1 MFDTRPALADMAA
14 QIRSCRAANGLTL
27 QQLAILSGVAASTI
41 HKVESRQMVP
51 TVSVLLKIAKGLG
64 RRPEEL
70 IRDEFSAAAAT
81 DSTSTTES
89 SSDEGPPPSAVC
101 SSESDSRIVSDA
113 HNTGIWQLDISQ
125 DQALPEFKLESLQH
139 AILLVERGAI
149 DLQTGDRRV
158 SMSAGDCLQIEAGHS
173 IETLGEQKD
182 PVKLTLIVSPA
193 GNLEDSLG
201 TASAI
206 LPSRPSS
213 LPSSSSSTP
222 PRPSGHRAA

>member
-41 HKVESRQMVP
+41 HKVESCQMVP
-51 TVSVLLKIAKGLG
+51 TVSVLLKISKGLG

-70 IRDEFSAAAAT
+70 IRDEFSASAAT
-81 DSTSTTES
+81 ISTSTAAS
-89 SSDEGPPPSAVC
+89 SSDEGPPPSAVY
-101 SSESDSRIVSDA
+101 SSESSSRIVSDA
-113 HNTGIWQLDISQ
+113 HDTGVWQLDICQ
-125 DQALPEFKLESLQH
+125 DRAFPEFKLESLQH

-158 SMSAGDCLQIEAGHS
+158 SLSAGDCLQIEGGHS
-173 IETLGEQKD
+173 IETLGDQKN

-206 LPSRPSS
+206 LPSRPSLS
-213 LPSSSSSTP
+213 PSSSASIP
-222 PRPSGHRAA
+222 PRSSGFRAA